1 MSGDARLGA
10 DPLSWLAPGA
20 AGKTERHE
28 APRPSPTPAPA
39 SSPPDSPKPVTG
51 KRARLFAPAPPASP
65 SKPSKSEDSF
75 KVELELPKDQLVAQ
89 LQDFLDA
96 LESGRILAQSGAESM
111 RIPAGDRFTL
121 KLKASGKKGEVK
133 CSLSLKWEQKG

>member
-20 AGKTERHE
+20 SGKTEKHE
-28 APRPSPTPAPA
+28 APPAPAPA
-39 SSPPDSPKPVTG
+39 STPPDSPKPATG
-51 KRARLFAPAPPASP
+51 KRSRLFAPAPQASP
-65 SKPSKSEDSF
+65 SKPSQSEDSF
-75 KVELELPKDQLVAQ
+75 KVALELPKDQLVAQ

-96 LESGRILAQSGAESM
+96 LKSGRILTQYGAESM
-111 RIPAGDRFTL
+111 RIPAGDRFIL

-133 CSLSLKWEQKG
+133 CSLSLKWQLKE